1 MVVRESRRG
10 YAVRVQL
17 PLKVGL
23 NDQTISGRQLLP
35 AIVVDLT
42 GSETKT
48 ADKQLSS
55 SWSTFMSE
63 FRMWW
68 FCMANDC
75 VSWIHMCTGYQKKI
89 NPMVT
94 WLTDRTG

>member
-42 GSETKT
+42 ESETET

-55 SWSTFMSE
+55 SWLTLILCQNSE
-63 FRMWW
+63 CSGSVWLMIVTRGYI
-68 FCMANDC
+68 C
-75 VSWIHMCTGYQKKI
+75 VLAIK
-89 NPMVT
+89 
-94 WLTDRTG
+94 RR